1 MPSSDAKEAAIGEIA
16 DNVAQVGLAAV
27 LVAVCLAVGVGLAYL
42 VWEAGTEEG
51 DGDVV
56 LGIRQLNE
64 LATVEYTTH
73 VVATV
78 EENPRI
84 LRLLPSPDF
93 LTGEQ
98 VIVVAEGDVEAG
110 IDLGEL
116 GEDDIR
122 VAGETVFVALPDAR
136 VLGTSLNE
144 EGTRLYDRGLLR
156 IRGNDELIDA
166 AREDA
171 EDSVLEI
178 ARENGILEKAQDN
191 AEDSTRGLVTSLG
204 YERVVFE

>member
-1 MPSSDAKEAAIGEIA
+1 MTKAGRGGFGRTLVPAVMLVV
-16 DNVAQVGLAAV
+16 VALAA
-27 LVAVCLAVGVGLAYL
+27 GVGLAYL
-42 VWEAGTEEG
+42 VWEAGPDDG

-64 LATVEYTTH
+64 LATVEYTTQ
-73 VVATV
+73 VVVTV

-98 VIVVAEGDVEAG
+98 LIVVAEGEVEAG

-116 GEDDIR
+116 GEDEVR
-122 VAGETVFVALPDAR
+122 VAGETVIVELPDAR
-136 VLGTSLNE
+136 ILGTSLNE
-144 EGTRLYDRGLLR
+144 DGTRLYDRDRGLLR

-166 AREDA
+166 AREKA
-171 EDSVLEI
+171 EDRVLDV

-191 AEDSTRGLVTSLG
+191 AEDSIGGLATSLG
-204 YERVVFE
+204 YQRVVFR